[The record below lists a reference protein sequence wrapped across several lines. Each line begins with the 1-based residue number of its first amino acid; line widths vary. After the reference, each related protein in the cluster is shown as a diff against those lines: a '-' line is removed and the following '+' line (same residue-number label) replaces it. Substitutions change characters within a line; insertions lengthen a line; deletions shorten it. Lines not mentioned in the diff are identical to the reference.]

1 VTKTFCWSVVF
12 GLAADVD
19 APLVG
24 RVVGAL
30 LRRFTD
36 RHLSAGDRR
45 GLFTI
50 TVTAAIAVLF
60 TATTVITTFI
70 LFIVIIIICVI
81 INLLLLLRKLLNDL
95 PSQNKPSCDLAWI
108 LAKPGNVAVK
118 TTDEQSAAN
127 DIH

>member
-1 VTKTFCWSVVF
+1 
-12 GLAADVD
+12 
-19 APLVG
+19 
-24 RVVGAL
+24 L

-50 TVTAAIAVLF
+50 TVTAAMTVLF

-70 LFIVIIIICVI
+70 ILFIVLFIICVI

-95 PSQNKPSCDLAWI
+95 PSQNKPQCDLARI
-108 LAKPGNVAVK
+108 LAEPGKVAVK
-118 TTDEQSAAN
+118 TTKEQSAAN